1 MWTYN
6 YQNELYHHG
15 VLGMKWGV
23 RKYQNKDGSL
33 TDAGKKRYDRDVK
46 ANNARKKDNR
56 IIIDGPDAD
65 RWVREDLTRAKKT
78 VNSVSDLVESTKK
91 LESSTRPSSSPKKI
105 KMDLSNMT
113 DQQLRDRINRAN
125 LEKQYNDLFAP
136 EARPAISKGRKF
148 VSDTLDVSGRALAVG
163 ASALSVALAIKEL
176 RG

>member
-15 VLGMKWGV
+15 ALGLKWGV

-148 VSDTLDVSGRALAVG
+148 ISDTLDVSGRALAVG
-163 ASALSVALAIKEL
+163 SSALSVALAIKEL